1 MYLLDKFSLLILLLA
16 SSAEAYRT
24 VPMSP
29 TQTNPPPL
37 CVNCK
42 HFIPYDLFCGSH
54 RAEYGNCRL
63 FYNVDV
69 VTGEKSYEF
78 ASIARSTKT
87 MCGTN
92 ATYFENR
99 YKK

>member
-1 MYLLDKFSLLILLLA
+1 MSYLWHKFSFLMLLWM
-16 SSAEAYRT
+16 SSGNAY
-24 VPMSP
+24 MSSMKP
-29 TQTNPPPL
+29 TDTNPPPL
-37 CVNCK
+37 CINCK
-42 HFIPYDLFCGSH
+42 HFIPYNVFYRSH
-54 RAEYGNCRL
+54 MAKYGNCRL

-92 ATYFENR
+92 ATYFEDRN
-99 YKK
+99 K